1 MTEPQK
7 VVVCRYCPKEITWTT
22 DPVTGKNYPKNLDG
36 TPHNCRSESKSQAV
50 TKEQPVNTG
59 SCTSPD
65 TPAANPSNKTGLK
78 TVEGQITY
86 LDLAAHKV
94 VVKDRRGETTTFI
107 WAPPFNEQMQ
117 KLKQWFFIRATGE
130 HEPDFGLY
138 RLTAQEFFKRPE
150 DWPAT
155 VHSRVF
161 GGQPRNDKA
170 IILQTC
176 LKVAADVLIARGFC
190 EDNDPPF
197 EEQMDRITAAAI
209 KAAGELCKVGGVQ

>member
-65 TPAANPSNKTGLK
+65 TPTLK
-78 TVEGQITY
+78 TVEGQIVV
-86 LDLAAHKV
+86 LDVPAHKV
-94 VVKDRRGETTTFI
+94 VLKTKDGQQHAFI
-107 WAPPFNEQMQ
+107 WPPALNDQMG
-117 KLKQWFFIRATGE
+117 KLQQWYFARLTGE
-130 HEPDFGLY
+130 HQVDVDIWK
-138 RLTAQEFFKRPE
+138 LTAQEFFKRPE